1 MNVICTF
8 DSNVTVDAYGGKAYW
23 TNWLYRKNVALPAS
37 LFIPLQKRSE
47 LEKIKEDIAFESSLE
62 SALRKY
68 LNGIERFAVRSSAEN
83 EDGFT
88 ESKAGMYRSFL
99 DIRSVDGIIDAIY
112 QMQAGLGEDDR
123 LGIIVQEF
131 IQPKISGVVFS
142 TNPTN
147 GKKSE
152 PILCMTEGVGDKL
165 MSGLEKGEELR
176 LRIKGER
183 IEFPSFKS
191 DIEKSKLEYIVQ
203 TAKKMEEELQYPVD
217 MEWCIEKNTQRVW
230 ILQCRPMTG
239 IMVERN
245 EIVPVTIEALK
256 RLPGYLRAS
265 KKVWLREIAEEKD
278 IMISRAYLMIC
289 NCHLDGMEEINFNY
303 EKSEYHSGY
312 SVVLISPSR
321 VEGKVQRFFVGK
333 KENVY
338 SATKCH
344 RFGIREFASYNQVET
359 CLNDLIQI
367 AKENQWA
374 CSAIIQEILDAKYTG
389 IVKKIEGGFLIEI
402 AKGHFLSKGIIP
414 MSLYVT
420 DSSGVISYKK
430 EIYQI
435 KYIDIVE
442 GCILEYR
449 SAEPEKIS
457 ISETC
462 LQNIISSF
470 KELLTSEQMVVEF
483 GILNNMQLTPY
494 LIDCMQEEDGG
505 LSLQTISQGVISD
518 GKIKGRL
525 IKLDVGNGRE
535 AFDLHFQNKIIDR
548 ESDGNEHIIFYADKP
563 SIQLVDILNQYNAK
577 SIGFIF
583 GDGSI
588 LCHFSVLLR
597 ERGIPAIRGIA
608 GDMLHEGKVYQL
620 DTMENEIKIRE
631 ADQGENII

>member
-1 MNVICTF
+1 MNAICTF
-8 DSNVTVDAYGGKAYW
+8 DSNITVAVYGGKAYW
-23 TNWLYRKNVALPAS
+23 TNWLYRRNVALPAS

-47 LEKIKEDIAFESSLE
+47 LEKIKEDIPFRLSLE
-62 SALRKY
+62 SALKKY
-68 LNGIERFAVRSSAEN
+68 LDGIERFAVRSSAEN

-88 ESKAGMYRSFL
+88 ESKAGVYQSFL
-99 DIRSVDGIIDAIY
+99 DVRSVDGIIDAMY

-131 IQPKISGVVFS
+131 IQPEISGVVFS

-152 PILCMTEGVGDKL
+152 PILCMIKGVGDKL
-165 MSGLEKGEELR
+165 MSGLEKGEELQ
-176 LRIKGER
+176 LRIKGDK
-183 IEFPSFKS
+183 IEVPPFKA
-191 DIEKSKLEYIVQ
+191 DIKNTELEYIIQ
-203 TAKKMEEELQYPVD
+203 TVKQIEEELQYPVD
-217 MEWCIEKNTQRVW
+217 MEWCIEKNSRKFWV
-230 ILQCRPMTG
+230 LQCRPMTG
-239 IMVERN
+239 IMVEKN
-245 EIVPVTIEALK
+245 EIVPVTIESLK

-289 NCHLDGMEEINFNY
+289 NCHLNGMGEINFNY

-333 KENVY
+333 KENIY

-344 RFGIREFASYNQVET
+344 RFGIREFASYNQVEM
-359 CLNDLIQI
+359 CLNDLIQV
-367 AKENQWA
+367 AKESQWA

-389 IVKKIEGGFLIEI
+389 IVKRIKGGFLIEI
-402 AKGHFLSKGIIP
+402 ARGHFLSKGVIP

-420 DSSGVISYKK
+420 DSFGVITYKK
-430 EIYQI
+430 EVYQI

-449 SAEPEKIS
+449 NVEPEKIS

-483 GILNNMQLTPY
+483 GILNNLQLMPY
-494 LIDCMQEEDGG
+494 LIDCMQEADAG

-525 IKLDVGNGRE
+525 VKLDVGNGRE
-535 AFDLHFQNKIIDR
+535 AFDLHFQNKIIDK
-548 ESDGNEHIIFYADKP
+548 ESDGNEHTIFYADKP
-563 SIQLVDILNQYNAK
+563 SIQLIDILNQYSAK
-577 SIGFIF
+577 TIGFIF
-583 GDGSI
+583 GDGSM

-608 GDMLHEGKVYQL
+608 GDMLHEGKIYQL

-631 ADQGENII
+631 DEQVENTI